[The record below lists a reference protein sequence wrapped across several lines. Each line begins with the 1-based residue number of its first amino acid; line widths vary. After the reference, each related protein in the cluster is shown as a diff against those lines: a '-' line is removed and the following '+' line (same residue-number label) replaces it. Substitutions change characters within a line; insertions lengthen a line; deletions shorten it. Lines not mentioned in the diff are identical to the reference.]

1 MIASLKYFQP
11 VLEEVQ
17 GMKADL
23 EYWAY
28 LRYRLTRMENE
39 WKRNREESLYIKLRP
54 HLALSNCK

>member
-1 MIASLKYFQP
+1 MIVSLKYFQP

-17 GMKADL
+17 GMKADP

-39 WKRNREESLYIKLRP
+39 WKHNREESSLHKAEVPLGIEQL
-54 HLALSNCK
+54 